1 MSTDA
6 HHGDFLVTREADR
19 PSRGVIAFATTVL
32 LVFVPVCTVIAI
44 FVTRAFT
51 TNGALSEPEPAQP
64 ELGMIEQ
71 TPIRE
76 TRRGLDEVNEQRR
89 LLETWGWVNRR
100 GGIARIPIE
109 RAMDVVAAEAADG
122 GTP

>member
-1 MSTDA
+1 MSADA
-6 HHGDFLVTREADR
+6 HHDDFMVTREADR
-19 PSRGVIAFATTVL
+19 ASRGVIAIATIVL

-44 FVTRAFT
+44 VVTRAFT
-51 TNGALSEPEPAQP
+51 TNGALSEPEPAKP

-89 LLETWGWVNRR
+89 SLETWGWVDRR
-100 GGIARIPIE
+100 RGIARIPIE
-109 RAMDVVAAEAADG
+109 RAMDVVAAEAAG
-122 GTP
+122 KGAP